1 MRDKMAFTE
10 SLVKLLPEESRIN
23 VYQAYSTWWINLRN
37 QGGLRLTDV
46 GYTVFCQ
53 VLEFKQYEYDFSQYD
68 SNFAQY
74 DKKMLLQLDQTLEN
88 PYYITGK
95 KIQSKLI
102 FFSSKEAMLAK
113 LYGNLDKFLM
123 NYK

>member
-68 SNFAQY
+68 
-74 DKKMLLQLDQTLEN
+74 KKMLLQLDQTLEN

-113 LYGNLDKFLM
+113 LYGNLDKFLK

>member
-1 MRDKMAFTE
+1 MRDKMAFTK

-46 GYTVFCQ
+46 GYTVFAE
-53 VLEFKQYEYDFSQYD
+53 VLKFQEYEIDYSYYDRH
-68 SNFAQY
+68 
-74 DKKMLLQLDQTLEN
+74 KMLLQLDQVLEN

-95 KIQSKLI
+95 KVQSKLI